1 MSRKRKTHSHGVK
14 LREKNGRARRVS
26 QRDHGT
32 PETQARKML
41 AAAICDAPGR
51 HDASAT
57 GFDFLWRA
65 GKIDDGEWGQAF
77 RFGRLY
83 RLCSENPGIR
93 SGAATGGG
101 MSDLVEEQAALRKM
115 QASLSPMQRSVITDV
130 CGLLQFP
137 GWLVN
142 DSQERR
148 ELIRGLNV
156 LDKGSH
162 QAGRS
167 RVDP

>member
-14 LREKNGRARRVS
+14 LREKNGRARRVN

-32 PETQARKML
+32 PETQARKLL

-65 GKIDDGEWGQAF
+65 GKIDDGEWGAAF

-137 GWLVN
+137 DWLVHP
-142 DSQERR
+142 SRERR
-148 ELIRGLNV
+148 ELIRGLKV
-156 LDKGSH
+156 LDKGIH

>member
-1 MSRKRKTHSHGVK
+1 MKKRKTTVRGVK
-14 LREKNGRARRVS
+14 LREKNGRTRRVS

-32 PETQARKML
+32 PETQARKLL

-65 GKIDDGEWGQAF
+65 GKIDDGEWGAAF
-77 RFGRLY
+77 RYGRLY

-115 QASLSPMQRSVITDV
+115 QASLTPMQRSVITDV

-137 GWLVN
+137 DWLVH
-142 DSQERR
+142 SSRERR
-148 ELIRGLNV
+148 ELVRGLKV
-156 LDKGSH
+156 LDKGTHPS
-162 QAGRS
+162 GRS